1 MNRVCCGAYEN
12 KLKREVRCESV
23 AVPQL
28 YIRSF
33 LQIPLRNREGVKNVD
48 DKPGDLPKLVHT
60 NAHVEMSGEIIV
72 RQTNLNS

>member
-1 MNRVCCGAYEN
+1 MNRVSCGAYEN

-33 LQIPLRNREGVKNVD
+33 LQGPLG
-48 DKPGDLPKLVHT
+48 L
-60 NAHVEMSGEIIV
+60 
-72 RQTNLNS
+72 